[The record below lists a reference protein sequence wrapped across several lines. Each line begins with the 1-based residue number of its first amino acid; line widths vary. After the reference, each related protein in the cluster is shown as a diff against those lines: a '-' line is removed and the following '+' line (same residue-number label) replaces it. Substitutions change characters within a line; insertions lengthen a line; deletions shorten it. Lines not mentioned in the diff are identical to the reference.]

1 VPATCLP
8 SNIYLTAPRLFL
20 FPIGRIYF
28 GLAGITRQ
36 SKKKAQAGMVSP
48 IRPVPCVENVPDY
61 LLEIERR
68 QSKEELL
75 QIVYCFS
82 FFEA

>member
-1 VPATCLP
+1 
-8 SNIYLTAPRLFL
+8 
-20 FPIGRIYF
+20 
-28 GLAGITRQ
+28 
-36 SKKKAQAGMVSP
+36 MVSP
-48 IRPVPCVENVPDY
+48 IRPVPCVENVPNY

-68 QSKEELL
+68 QSKEEFL

>member
-1 VPATCLP
+1 MWLSSVVSNSLP
-8 SNIYLTAPRLFL
+8 LSSFHRQFL
-20 FPIGRIYF
+20 R
-28 GLAGITRQ
+28 RQ
-36 SKKKAQAGMVSP
+36 SEKKAQAGMVSP
-48 IRPVPCVENVPDY
+48 IRPVPRVENVPDY